1 MTKPDKTRRCAMCK
15 ATKWVWHPT
24 KTLYMAC
31 AGCGYSRKAF
41 DYVPPEERIRGR
53 SYSSILIDDPE
64 YK

>member
-1 MTKPDKTRRCAMCK
+1 MCK